1 MDGDTTLRRPRPA
14 RRGRAGVRRSTQ
26 SVRIA
31 PELRQRLRIWAAYQ
45 DREISDLIEEAVTAH
60 LDALDRDRAARGY
73 KPIPRPDEKD
83 ELAPHERGPAGGRS
97 APWPSPR

>member
-1 MDGDTTLRRPRPA
+1 MDEGMTPRRTRPA
-14 RRGRAGVRRSTQ
+14 RRDRAGERRATQ

-60 LDALDRDRAARGY
+60 LDALDRDRAARGF
-73 KPIPRPDEKD
+73 KPVPRPDER
-83 ELAPHERGPAGGRS
+83 EEPAPRRGGAAGERS
-97 APWPSPR
+97 ATWPSRP